1 MSTPNALSSFHNEPP
16 DVSSRARI
24 ALVDRLR
31 GWVILWMALD
41 HARGFL
47 QPAGVSPE
55 DLTTT
60 TIPFF
65 LMRWITHL
73 CAPTFVLLAGVSCW
87 LVARG
92 RDLPPI
98 RSHLLKRGLV
108 LMALEVTWISFSWSF
123 GFQATYLGVLWAIGG
138 SLVLLSFLVGRSPAV
153 VGGLGVG
160 LTLLFASADV
170 ASWHPVLDALCR
182 PQRFELYGHPIH
194 SFYLIGPWFGVMAIG
209 YGLAPWFERTDIHT
223 RLTALGAA
231 LLVGFLS
238 LRGMNGWGDPT
249 PWATQDGEAWRTAFD
264 FLNPSKY
271 PPSLLFL
278 LMTLG
283 LVFLCAP
290 ALSKM
295 KGPLAS
301 MLDAC
306 GKTAL
311 FFYLLHIP
319 LLHGAAW
326 CVSQLTY
333 GASRPPEGEP
343 ISYLW
348 ICGAWI
354 GVCVLLTP
362 VCRRWRALK
371 KKHGTSQPWMRYL

>member
-1 MSTPNALSSFHNEPP
+1 
-16 DVSSRARI
+16 
-24 ALVDRLR
+24 
-31 GWVILWMALD
+31 
-41 HARGFL
+41 
-47 QPAGVSPE
+47 
-55 DLTTT
+55 
-60 TIPFF
+60 
-65 LMRWITHL
+65 
-73 CAPTFVLLAGVSCW
+73 
-87 LVARG
+87 
-92 RDLPPI
+92 
-98 RSHLLKRGLV
+98 
-108 LMALEVTWISFSWSF
+108 MALEDTWVSFSWSF

-182 PQRFELYGHPIH
+182 PQRFELSFSGSAFSIQQKIH

-223 RLTALGAA
+223 RLAALGAA

-249 PWATQDGEAWRTAFD
+249 PWAMQDGEAWRTAFD

-283 LVFLCAP
+283 LVFLSAP
-290 ALSKM
+290 ALAKM
-295 KGPLAS
+295 KGPLADL
-301 MLDAC
+301 LDTC

-319 LLHGAAW
+319 MLHGVAW
-326 CVSQLTY
+326 CASQITY

-348 ICGAWI
+348 ICSAWI

-371 KKHGTSQPWMRYL
+371 KEHGTSHPWMRYL